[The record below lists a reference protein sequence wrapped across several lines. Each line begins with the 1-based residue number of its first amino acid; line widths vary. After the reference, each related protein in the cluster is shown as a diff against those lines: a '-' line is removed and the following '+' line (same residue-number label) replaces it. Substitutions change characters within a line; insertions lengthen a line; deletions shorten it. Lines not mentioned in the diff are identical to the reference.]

1 MQSPCIQY
9 CFYNYDDDL
18 CMGCGRNYEE
28 INDWTKYSDQQREEK
43 MKQCKKR
50 LNIVYGKSSK
60 K

>member
-1 MQSPCIQY
+1 
-9 CFYNYDDDL
+9 
-18 CMGCGRNYEE
+18 MGCGRNYEE